1 MKKLVVILLTI
12 LMLFSFF
19 QGALRGNAANADSQ
33 PIWPMFHYNV
43 QHTGQCPYNTS
54 KNNGRLKWRYQTGD
68 EIRSSPAI
76 ASDGTIYVGS
86 DDKYFYAINPN
97 GTIKWEFETGD
108 EIRSSPAIAS
118 DGTIYVGSNDH
129 YLYAINPNGTIK
141 WEFETG
147 NDVRSSPAIASD
159 GTIYVG
165 SYDHYLYAINP
176 DGTLKWRYKTG
187 FYYINSSPAIA
198 SDGTI
203 YVGSFKY
210 LYAVNSNGTLK
221 WKYEAGLYVNSS
233 PAIASDGTIYVG
245 SDDFYLYAVNSD
257 GTLKWKYETGSY
269 IDSSPAIASD
279 GTIYVGSS
287 KYLYAI
293 YPGDGTLKWRY
304 EAGLYLDS
312 SPAIASDGT
321 IYVGRWSY
329 GYDNYLYAVNPNGT
343 LKWKYGTG
351 NEIHSSPA
359 IGSDGTIYIGSYD
372 NYLYA
377 IRDFTI
383 TASAGDGGSITPSGD
398 VVVNYGANQAFTITP
413 NPHYH
418 IEDVLVDG
426 SSVGAVTS
434 YTFNNVTTDHTIEAT
449 FEINTYTIKATA
461 GSGGS
466 ISPSG
471 TITVNNGDSKTF
483 TITPY
488 SGYKIS
494 AVKADGVAKGSV
506 SSYTFTN
513 ITSNH
518 TIEATFEKEITQ
530 TVIILKIGNTTF
542 IVNGVQNTLD
552 SPPVIKNNR
561 TLLPIRVIIEA
572 LGGSVSWDGTEKKV
586 TITLKET
593 TIQLW
598 IGKPTAKV
606 NGTDSPIDA
615 TNPKVVPEIINGR
628 TMLPL
633 RFVTENLGC
642 DVQWD
647 GTTKTVTI
655 TYGG

>member
-108 EIRSSPAIAS
+108 
-118 DGTIYVGSNDH
+118 
-129 YLYAINPNGTIK
+129 
-141 WEFETG
+141 
-147 NDVRSSPAIASD
+147 DVRSSPVIGSD

-176 DGTLKWRYKTG
+176 DGALKWKYKTG
-187 FYYINSSPAIA
+187 FYYIDSSPAIG

-203 YVGSFKY
+203 Y
-210 LYAVNSNGTLK
+210 
-221 WKYEAGLYVNSS
+221 
-233 PAIASDGTIYVG
+233 I
-245 SDDFYLYAVNSD
+245 
-257 GTLKWKYETGSY
+257 
-269 IDSSPAIASD
+269 
-279 GTIYVGSS
+279 GSS

>member
-108 EIRSSPAIAS
+108 
-118 DGTIYVGSNDH
+118 
-129 YLYAINPNGTIK
+129 
-141 WEFETG
+141 
-147 NDVRSSPAIASD
+147 DVRSSPVIGSD

-176 DGTLKWRYKTG
+176 DGALKWKYKTG
-187 FYYINSSPAIA
+187 FYYIDSSPAIG

-203 YVGSFKY
+203 Y
-210 LYAVNSNGTLK
+210 
-221 WKYEAGLYVNSS
+221 
-233 PAIASDGTIYVG
+233 I
-245 SDDFYLYAVNSD
+245 
-257 GTLKWKYETGSY
+257 
-269 IDSSPAIASD
+269 
-279 GTIYVGSS
+279 GSS

-359 IGSDGTIYIGSYD
+359 IGSDGTIYVGSYD